1 LTSPVFVP
9 SPRGNSSISKINF
22 RGTSQK
28 RKNLKDRVFDKIM
41 QEAKLM
47 TDQID
52 ISKTP
57 EELATI
63 AQLEKALNEDQKL

>member
-1 LTSPVFVP
+1 
-9 SPRGNSSISKINF
+9 
-22 RGTSQK
+22 
-28 RKNLKDRVFDKIM
+28 M